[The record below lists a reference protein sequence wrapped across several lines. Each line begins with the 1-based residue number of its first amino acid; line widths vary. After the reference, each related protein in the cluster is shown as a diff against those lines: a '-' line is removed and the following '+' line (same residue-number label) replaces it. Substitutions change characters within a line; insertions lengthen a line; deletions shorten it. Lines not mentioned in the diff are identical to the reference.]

1 MLRYGD
7 VVWFRIGPAEIVM
20 LNDPDAVRHVLQDNH
35 RNYHKSRFYE
45 AFRPLLGRGIFL
57 AEGDAWLSQRRV
69 AIPSFGGPRFAPL
82 ARSDSRRV
90 GKKCVSTCRSRW
102 APYH

>member
-1 MLRYGD
+1 
-7 VVWFRIGPAEIVM
+7 M

-69 AIPSFGGPRFAPL
+69 AIPSFGGPRFAPMATAV
-82 ARSDSRRV
+82 ARAASDMLDRWTGEPDRAVAIMPELMRV
-90 GKKCVSTCRSRW
+90 TLTRKRVL
-102 APYH
+102 